1 MAFYNRLKS
10 MKSAPVGTIMP
21 WSGQSSSGNLP
32 NNIPTGWIVC
42 DGRTFE
48 ANDFP
53 LLASMIGN
61 TYGPT
66 DSSIVG
72 NFPDYEEGD
81 TFRVPNLNGRSML
94 DLEKSY
100 LQQTKYQFGQPDA
113 EAAIGDLISEDG
125 TGVTPPT
132 IYSADTDLTFQL
144 DPIDTMAGKI
154 QNITLNDPTWS
165 KTYYTIGR
173 KLGIDHTPGHKHSGQ
188 YTTARPDGRYVQ
200 IFEAPIASVAGT
212 DYQSANLTGI
222 QNTDTEDVWPNS
234 SGNMT
239 YYDENTLILT
249 DEAKTF
255 TQDRIPTVNK
265 SIQVPAHGAY
275 TNAFTTTYN
284 QAQNGGDAQGK
295 YDHSMRQVTGVFP
308 PPVTIFGRPNY
319 LNGNVGT
326 TYATNVSSIGQDFT
340 DGTVSTHNHFSF
352 DVSMNIGGLRIPP
365 NIAVNNVQSYTVNV
379 SDIPDALNILMDN
392 QTPSQTV
399 VMIIR
404 AY

>member
-1 MAFYNRLKS
+1 MAFYNRLKT
-10 MKSAPVGTIMP
+10 MKSSPVGTIIP

-48 ANDFP
+48 ANDYP

-66 DSSIVG
+66 DTSIVG
-72 NFPDYEEGD
+72 NFPDFEDGD
-81 TFRVPNLNGRSML
+81 TFRVPNLNGRSMI

-113 EAAIGDLISEDG
+113 EAVIGDLISDDG

-154 QNITLNDPTWS
+154 QGITLNDPTWS
-165 KTYYTIGR
+165 RTYYTIGR
-173 KLGIDHTPGHKHSGQ
+173 KLGMDHTPGHKHKGQ
-188 YTTARPDGRYVQ
+188 YTTAYPSGKFVQ
-200 IFEAPIASVAGT
+200 VFEAPNVEFSGSPN
-212 DYQSANLTGI
+212 YESANLTGI
-222 QNTDTEDVWPNS
+222 QNTDSADQWPNGFGS
-234 SGNMT
+234 MT
-239 YYDENTLILT
+239 YYDENTLIPT
-249 DEAKTF
+249 TEAKSF
-255 TQDRIPTVNK
+255 TQDQIPEPALSRTIPGHG
-265 SIQVPAHGAY
+265 SI
-275 TNAFTTTYN
+275 TDAFPDTYN
-284 QAQNGGDAQGK
+284 YNHHMK
-295 YDHSMRQVTGVFP
+295 QVTGVFP
-308 PPVTIFGRPNY
+308 PPTTIFGRPNY
-319 LNGNVGT
+319 LNGDAGT
-326 TYATNVSSIGQDFT
+326 TYPTNLSHIGQDFT
-340 DGTVSTHNHFSF
+340 DATVASHNHFSF

-379 SDIPDALNILMDN
+379 QDIPDALNILMDN

-399 VMIIR
+399 IMIIR

>member
-1 MAFYNRLKS
+1 MAFYNRLKT

-32 NNIPTGWIVC
+32 NNIPHGWIVC

-72 NFPDYEEGD
+72 NFPDYDEGD
-81 TFRVPNLNGRSML
+81 VFRVPNLNGRSMV
-94 DLEKSY
+94 DIEKSY
-100 LQQTKYQFGQPDA
+100 LQDAAYQFGQPDA
-113 EAAIGDLISEDG
+113 EAVIGDLISEDG

-132 IYSADTDLTFQL
+132 IYSADTDLQFQL

-173 KLGIDHTPGHKHSGQ
+173 KLGIDHTPGHKHAGQ
-188 YTTARPDGRYVQ
+188 YTTARPSGKFVQ
-200 IFEAPIASVAGT
+200 VFEAPTSPASGE
-212 DYQSANLTGI
+212 YESANLNGI
-222 QNTDTEDVWPNS
+222 QNTDTADQWPNGFGS
-234 SGNMT
+234 MT
-239 YYDENTLILT
+239 YYDENALVLT
-249 DEAKTF
+249 DSSKSF
-255 TQDRIPTVNK
+255 TQDRIPVANLNRA
-265 SIQVPAHGAY
+265 IPAHGAY
-275 TNAFTTTYN
+275 TAGFSDTYN
-284 QAQNGGDAQGK
+284 QAASGA
-295 YDHSMRQVTGVFP
+295 YDHSLRQVTGVFP
-308 PPVTIFGRPNY
+308 PPATVFGRPNY
-319 LNGNVGT
+319 YNGDVGS
-326 TYATNVSSIGQDFT
+326 TYPTNLSHIGQDFT
-340 DGTVSTHNHFSF
+340 DQTVASHNHFSF

-399 VMIIR
+399 IMIIR

>member
-1 MAFYNRLKS
+1 MAFYNRLKT

-21 WSGQSSSGNLP
+21 WGGQSSQGNNP
-32 NNIPTGWIVC
+32 QNIPTGWIVC

-48 ANDFP
+48 ANDYP
-53 LLASMIGN
+53 LLASIIGN

-66 DSSIVG
+66 DTSIVG
-72 NFPDYEEGD
+72 NFPDFEEGD
-81 TFRVPNLNGRSML
+81 VFRVPNLNGRSMV

-100 LQQTKYQFGQPDA
+100 LQDSKYQFEQPDA
-113 EAAIGDLISEDG
+113 ESVIGDLISDDG

-132 IYSADTDLTFQL
+132 IYSADTDLKFQL

-154 QNITLNDPTWS
+154 QNINLNDPTWS

-173 KLGIDHTPGHKHSGQ
+173 KLGIDHTPGHKHGGQ
-188 YTTARPDGRYVQ
+188 YTTAFPSGKYVQ
-200 IFEAPIASVAGT
+200 VFEAPNVQLGGNPNY
-212 DYQSANLTGI
+212 DSANLTGI
-222 QNTDTEDVWPNS
+222 QNTDSADQWPN
-234 SGNMT
+234 GFGAMT
-239 YYDENTLILT
+239 YYDENTLVLT
-249 DEAKTF
+249 NETKTF
-255 TQDRIPTVNK
+255 TQDQIPK
-265 SIQVPAHGAY
+265 PALARTIPSHGAS
-275 TNAFTTTYN
+275 TDAFSDTYN
-284 QAQNGGDAQGK
+284 YNHHMKQ
-295 YDHSMRQVTGVFP
+295 HTGVFP

-319 LNGNVGT
+319 YNGDVGT
-326 TYATNVSSIGQDFT
+326 TYPTNLSHIGQDFT
-340 DGTVSTHNHFSF
+340 DQTLASHNHFSF

-399 VMIIR
+399 LMIIR

>member
-1 MAFYNRLKS
+1 

-32 NNIPTGWIVC
+32 NNIPHGWIVC

-72 NFPDYEEGD
+72 NFPDYDEGD
-81 TFRVPNLNGRSML
+81 VFRVPNLNGRSMV
-94 DLEKSY
+94 DIEKSY
-100 LQQTKYQFGQPDA
+100 LQDAAYQFGQPDA
-113 EAAIGDLISEDG
+113 EAVIGDLISEDG

-132 IYSADTDLTFQL
+132 IYSADTDLQFQL

-173 KLGIDHTPGHKHSGQ
+173 KLGIDHTPGHKHAGQ
-188 YTTARPDGRYVQ
+188 YTTARPSGKYVQ
-200 IFEAPIASVAGT
+200 VFEAPTSPASGE
-212 DYQSANLTGI
+212 YESANLNGI
-222 QNTDTEDVWPNS
+222 QNTDTADQWPNGFGS
-234 SGNMT
+234 MT
-239 YYDENTLILT
+239 YYDENALVLT
-249 DEAKTF
+249 DSSKSF
-255 TQDRIPTVNK
+255 TQDRIPVANLNRA
-265 SIQVPAHGAY
+265 IPAHGAY
-275 TNAFTTTYN
+275 TAGFSDTYN
-284 QAQNGGDAQGK
+284 QAASGA
-295 YDHSMRQVTGVFP
+295 YDHSLRQVTGVFP
-308 PPVTIFGRPNY
+308 PPATVFGRPNY
-319 LNGNVGT
+319 YNGDVGS
-326 TYATNVSSIGQDFT
+326 TYPTNLSHIGQDFT
-340 DGTVSTHNHFSF
+340 DQTVASHNHFSF

-399 VMIIR
+399 IMIIR

>member
-1 MAFYNRLKS
+1 

-21 WSGQSSSGNLP
+21 WGGQSSSGNNP
-32 NNIPTGWIVC
+32 QNIPHGWLVC

-48 ANDFP
+48 ANDYP

-66 DSSIVG
+66 DDSIVG
-72 NFPDYEEGD
+72 NFPDFDEGD
-81 TFRVPNLNGRSML
+81 VFRVPNLNGRSMV

-100 LQQTKYQFGQPDA
+100 LQDAKYQFGQSDA
-113 EAAIGDLISEDG
+113 EAVIGDLISDDG

-132 IYSADTDLTFQL
+132 IYSADTDLKFQL

-154 QNITLNDPTWS
+154 QNINLNDPTWS
-165 KTYYTIGR
+165 KTYYTLGR
-173 KLGIDHTPGHKHSGQ
+173 KLGIDHTPGHKHGGQ
-188 YTTARPDGRYVQ
+188 YTTAFPSGKYVQ
-200 IFEAPIASVAGT
+200 VFEAPNVELSGSPN
-212 DYQSANLTGI
+212 YESANLTGI
-222 QNTDTEDVWPNS
+222 QNTDTADSWPNGYGS
-234 SGNMT
+234 MT
-239 YYDENTLILT
+239 YYDENTLVLT
-249 DEAKTF
+249 NESKTF
-255 TQDRIPTVNK
+255 TQD
-265 SIQVPAHGAY
+265 QVPEANLARTIPSHGAS
-275 TNAFTTTYN
+275 TDAFADNYN
-284 QAQNGGDAQGK
+284 YNHHMKQ
-295 YDHSMRQVTGVFP
+295 HTGVFP

-319 LNGNVGT
+319 YNGDVGT
-326 TYATNVSSIGQDFT
+326 TYPTNLSHIGQDFT
-340 DGTVSTHNHFSF
+340 DQTVASHNHFSF

-399 VMIIR
+399 LMIIR

>member
-1 MAFYNRLKS
+1 
-10 MKSAPVGTIMP
+10 MKSSPVGTIMP

-32 NNIPTGWIVC
+32 NNIPHGWIVC
-42 DGRTFE
+42 DGRTFP

-72 NFPDYEEGD
+72 NFPDYDEGD
-81 TFRVPNLNGRSML
+81 VFRVPNLNGRSMV
-94 DLEKSY
+94 DIEKSY
-100 LQQTKYQFGQPDA
+100 LQDAAYQFGQPDA
-113 EAAIGDLISEDG
+113 EAVIGDLISEDG

-132 IYSADTDLTFQL
+132 IYSADTDLQFQL

-173 KLGIDHTPGHKHSGQ
+173 KLGIDHTPGHKHKGQ
-188 YTTARPDGRYVQ
+188 YTTARPDGKYVQ
-200 IFEAPIASVAGT
+200 VFEAPISPAAGE
-212 DYQSANLTGI
+212 YESANLTGI
-222 QNTDTEDVWPNS
+222 QNTDTADQWPN
-234 SGNMT
+234 GFGQMT
-239 YYDENTLILT
+239 YYDENTLVLT
-249 DEAKTF
+249 DSAKTF
-255 TQDRIPTVNK
+255 TQDRIPVANLNRA
-265 SIQVPAHGAY
+265 IPAHGAY
-275 TNAFTTTYN
+275 TQGFEDTYN
-284 QAQNGGDAQGK
+284 QAASGA
-295 YDHSMRQVTGVFP
+295 YDHSLRQVTGVFP
-308 PPVTIFGRPNY
+308 PPATIFGRPNY
-319 LNGNVGT
+319 YNGDVGS
-326 TYATNVSSIGQDFT
+326 TYPTNLSHIAQDFT
-340 DGTVSTHNHFSF
+340 DQTLGSHNHFSF
-352 DVSMNIGGLRIPP
+352 DVSMNLGGLRIPP

-399 VMIIR
+399 IMIIR

>member
-1 MAFYNRLKS
+1 
-10 MKSAPVGTIMP
+10 MKSAPIGTVMP
-21 WSGQSSSGNLP
+21 WGGQSSFGNLP

-66 DSSIVG
+66 DDSIVG
-72 NFPDYEEGD
+72 NFPDYEDGD
-81 TFRVPNLNGRSML
+81 TFRVPNLNGRSMV

-100 LQQTKYQFGQPDA
+100 LQDSKYQFGQPDA
-113 EAAIGDLISEDG
+113 ESVIGDLISDDG

-154 QNITLNDPTWS
+154 QGITLNDPTWS
-165 KTYYTIGR
+165 RTYYTIGR
-173 KLGIDHTPGHKHSGQ
+173 KLGMDHTPGHKHKGQ
-188 YTTARPDGRYVQ
+188 YTTAYPSGKFVQ
-200 IFEAPIASVAGT
+200 VFEAPNVELSGQPN
-212 DYQSANLTGI
+212 YESANLTGI
-222 QNTDTEDVWPNS
+222 QNTDSADQWPNGFGS
-234 SGNMT
+234 MT
-239 YYDENTLILT
+239 YYDENTLIPT
-249 DEAKTF
+249 TEAKSF
-255 TQDRIPTVNK
+255 TQDQIPE
-265 SIQVPAHGAY
+265 PALSRTIPGHGAY
-275 TNAFTTTYN
+275 TDAFSDTYN
-284 QAQNGGDAQGK
+284 YNHYMK
-295 YDHSMRQVTGVFP
+295 QVTGVFP
-308 PPVTIFGRPNY
+308 PPTTIFGRPNY
-319 LNGNVGT
+319 LNGDAGT
-326 TYATNVSSIGQDFT
+326 TYPTNLSHIGQDFT
-340 DGTVSTHNHFSF
+340 DATVASHNHFSF

-392 QTPSQTV
+392 QTASQTV
-399 VMIIR
+399 IMIIR

>member
-1 MAFYNRLKS
+1 MAFYNRLKT
-10 MKSAPVGTIMP
+10 MKSSPVGTIMP
-21 WSGQSSSGNLP
+21 WSGQSSSGNNP
-32 NNIPTGWIVC
+32 ENIPTGWIVC

-48 ANDFP
+48 CNDFP

-72 NFPDYEEGD
+72 NFPDYEDGD
-81 TFRVPNLNGRSML
+81 TFRVPNLNGRSMI

-113 EAAIGDLISEDG
+113 EAVIGDLISDDG

-154 QNITLNDPTWS
+154 QGITLNDPTWS
-165 KTYYTIGR
+165 RTYYTIGR
-173 KLGIDHTPGHKHSGQ
+173 KLGMDHTPGHKHKGQ
-188 YTTARPDGRYVQ
+188 YTTAYPAGKYVQ
-200 IFEAPIASVAGT
+200 VFEAPNVELSGQPN
-212 DYQSANLTGI
+212 YESANLTGI
-222 QNTDTEDVWPNS
+222 QNTDSADQWPNGFGS
-234 SGNMT
+234 MT

-249 DEAKTF
+249 NEAKSF
-255 TQDRIPTVNK
+255 TQDQIP
-265 SIQVPAHGAY
+265 QPALSRTIPGHGSM
-275 TNAFTTTYN
+275 TDAFADTYN
-284 QAQNGGDAQGK
+284 YNHHMK
-295 YDHSMRQVTGVFP
+295 QVTGVFP
-308 PPVTIFGRPNY
+308 PPTTVFGRPNY
-319 LNGNVGT
+319 LNGDAGT
-326 TYATNVSSIGQDFT
+326 TYPTNLSHLGEDFT
-340 DGTVSTHNHFSF
+340 DAAVASHNHFSF
-352 DVSMNIGGLRIPP
+352 DVSMNIGGLRVPP

-392 QTPSQTV
+392 QTASQTV
-399 VMIIR
+399 IMIIR